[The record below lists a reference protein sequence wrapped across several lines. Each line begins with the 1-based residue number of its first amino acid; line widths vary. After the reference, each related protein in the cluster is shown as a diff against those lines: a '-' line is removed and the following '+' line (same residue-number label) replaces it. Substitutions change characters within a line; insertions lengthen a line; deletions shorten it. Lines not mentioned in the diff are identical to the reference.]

1 MSASEYPIEE
11 NIRDGICKLNAH
23 LLSIT
28 EPSLSTATA
37 EHGASGAGGEGR
49 GAVGE
54 RPLRLGSCLQEAHHL
69 AGALREIHKQGT
81 GKVVIRARRGPE
93 HHGHSHYGDQ
103 GSSVAKEAFTLAW
116 RNA

>member
-49 GAVGE
+49 GAVGD
-54 RPLRLGSCLQEAHHL
+54 RDHSDLDPAFRKLTTSQ
-69 AGALREIHKQGT
+69 
-81 GKVVIRARRGPE
+81 
-93 HHGHSHYGDQ
+93 GHSERFTSRGQ
-103 GSSVAKEAFTLAW
+103 G
-116 RNA
+116 R